1 MRTGAKRGRRHTVTF
16 QEVPQPCSSDP
27 AGENALLDDGVNA
40 PVSVDNLPS
49 YRPDLRCSRQYR
61 RTERIEIVD
70 RLDALRVDIPLEH
83 PQHDLVGGK
92 IRDGEAVLFDRLD
105 VFGHVEMG
113 GRQRAGAP
121 ARRRPSAGTRAD
133 RT

>member
-61 RTERIEIVD
+61 RTDRIEVVD

-83 PQHDLVGGK
+83 PQHDLVGAK
-92 IRDGEAVLFDRLD
+92 IRHGEALRFDRLAT
-105 VFGHVEMG
+105 VVHALLGV
-113 GRQRAGAP
+113 P
-121 ARRRPSAGTRAD
+121 
-133 RT
+133 

>member
-49 YRPDLRCSRQYR
+49 YRLALRWARQYR
-61 RTERIEIVD
+61 RMERIEGVD
-70 RLDALRVDIPLEH
+70 RLGALRVQIPLEH

-92 IRDGEAVLFDRLD
+92 IPDGEAVLFDRLYL
-105 VFGHVEMG
+105 FGHVGMG
-113 GRQRAGAP
+113 GRQR
-121 ARRRPSAGTRAD
+121 
-133 RT
+133 